1 MRGAII
7 IVKCR
12 FAGEIAASKKSDGG
26 GDDDSDDD
34 NVDDGNEDDDDDD
47 DDGNDNRTKQ
57 TFKSILEIQDRR
69 SFGLRP
75 EGS

>member
-12 FAGEIAASKKSDGG
+12 FAGEIAASKKSDGD
-26 GDDDSDDD
+26 GDDDGDDD
-34 NVDDGNEDDDDDD
+34 HVDDVNEDDD

-69 SFGLRP
+69 NFGPRP